1 MKEVKSYFRTNNTLS
16 KIKFFAIVVIVLIF
30 SIEILSF
37 ISTKFN
43 LLIINHEPAYVH
55 KQGNKWRVENT
66 PWGAW
71 HKPNFKDQHSTEC
84 FDTNYQSNNLGA
96 RDNENYNKNLPKNS
110 IVLIGDSFAEGYG
123 VNLKNIFPE
132 ILEKKTNRKVLNFG
146 SSGNFGAVQAQI
158 LYNNLASNLPHNE
171 LIYFF
176 LPNNDF
182 TDNDKRYW
190 MDIVHG
196 SRFRPYFKKINEKN
210 YDIFYPSQ
218 NVQNKF
224 LINVKSFLF
233 LRLKSFLI
241 QYTYTANTLRSINA
255 ILTKVNADKS
265 TIISNPNL
273 GTSYFFDD
281 KEAINGAIFFSK
293 KLLSEAVYLKRR
305 IIVIIPT
312 LIDIDLIQNG
322 KSYKNLKWYQDLKQ
336 VSLETNTEFIDLA
349 NYFKKEE
356 YKKMIFSCDFHWN
369 VFGHKEV
376 VNLIVKKFY

>member
-1 MKEVKSYFRTNNTLS
+1 
-16 KIKFFAIVVIVLIF
+16 
-30 SIEILSF
+30 
-37 ISTKFN
+37 
-43 LLIINHEPAYVH
+43 
-55 KQGNKWRVENT
+55 
-66 PWGAW
+66 
-71 HKPNFKDQHSTEC
+71 
-84 FDTNYQSNNLGA
+84 
-96 RDNENYNKNLPKNS
+96 
-110 IVLIGDSFAEGYG
+110 
-123 VNLKNIFPE
+123 
-132 ILEKKTNRKVLNFG
+132 
-146 SSGNFGAVQAQI
+146 
-158 LYNNLASNLPHNE
+158 
-171 LIYFF
+171 
-176 LPNNDF
+176 
-182 TDNDKRYW
+182 

-255 ILTKVNADKS
+255 IMTKFNADKS
-265 TIISNPNL
+265 AIISNPNL

-376 VNLIVKKFY
+376 ANLIVKKFY

>member
-1 MKEVKSYFRTNNTLS
+1 MKL
-16 KIKFFAIVVIVLIF
+16 KF
-30 SIEILSF
+30 
-37 ISTKFN
+37 
-43 LLIINHEPAYVH
+43 
-55 KQGNKWRVENT
+55 
-66 PWGAW
+66 
-71 HKPNFKDQHSTEC
+71 
-84 FDTNYQSNNLGA
+84 
-96 RDNENYNKNLPKNS
+96 
-110 IVLIGDSFAEGYG
+110 
-123 VNLKNIFPE
+123 
-132 ILEKKTNRKVLNFG
+132 LEKKTNRKVLNFG

-265 TIISNPNL
+265 AIISNPNL

-281 KEAINGAIFFSK
+281 KEAINGTIFFSK
-293 KLLSEAVYLKRR
+293 KLVDIIFNPPEYLF
-305 IIVIIPT
+305 
-312 LIDIDLIQNG
+312 DI
-322 KSYKNLKWYQDLKQ
+322 
-336 VSLETNTEFIDLA
+336 
-349 NYFKKEE
+349 
-356 YKKMIFSCDFHWN
+356 
-369 VFGHKEV
+369 
-376 VNLIVKKFY
+376 

>member
-1 MKEVKSYFRTNNTLS
+1 MKEIKKYFGINNILLI
-16 KIKFFAIVVIVLIF
+16 IKFLTVFLIIFIF

-37 ISTKFN
+37 IFTKFN
-43 LLIINHEPAYVH
+43 LLIVNHEPSYIH

-66 PWGAW
+66 SWGTW
-71 HKPNFKDQHSTEC
+71 HKPNFGDQHSTEC
-84 FDTNYQSNNLGA
+84 FNVNYQSNNLGA
-96 RDNENYNKNLPKNS
+96 RDVEDYDANLPKNS
-110 IVLIGDSFAEGYG
+110 IVLIGDSFAEGWG
-123 VNLKNIFPE
+123 VNLKNIFPT

-146 SSGNFGAVQAQI
+146 SSGSFGAVQAQI
-158 LYNNLASNLPHNE
+158 LYNNLASNFPHNE

-176 LPNNDF
+176 LPSNDF

-190 MDIVHG
+190 TDIVHG
-196 SRFRPYFKKINEKN
+196 SRHRPYFKKINEKN
-210 YDIFYPSQ
+210 YNIFYPIQ

-265 TIISNPNL
+265 AIISNPNL

-281 KEAINGAIFFSK
+281 KEAINGTIFFSK

-356 YKKMIFSCDFHWN
+356 YKKMIFGCDFHWN
-369 VFGHKEV
+369 AFGHKEV
-376 VNLIVKKFY
+376 ANLIVKKFY